1 MSMQR
6 PSSLSEL
13 RRGAFSSR
21 KLSSI
26 LAPPK
31 LSSITRI
38 ILSLAA
44 ISGVT
49 ILTSFLSG
57 ALTVALPSIAKSV
70 NLSQELLSWPLSM
83 FSLVSGALL
92 LISGAMADAFGRR
105 RVFLLGIACFAAVC
119 IMTSFMN
126 TGEGLIGCCAGLGL
140 AAAMLIPAGVGILGS
155 SIPEGPIKNRSFA
168 MIGAAQP
175 VGFILGLVLGGLL
188 AARWRIIF
196 WILGA
201 FAIACGVCA
210 YVSLPNEG
218 EELIRTANNSRATSV
233 LGLTTNVATLS
244 VDGRASTSSAT
255 QNLDKGATSNRPD
268 LPASSSNATSTATSI
283 YNNPSISNN
292 SIATANAS
300 TSRSLRLKTFDWFG
314 ALMSTSGLVMLTFAL
329 ADAETAPHGWRTS
342 YVLALLPT
350 SIALLAAFISWERLL
365 EKKQRTYELGAS
377 SAANNQQRRNATFF
391 KAPPTAPLLPPAI
404 WRVPRFGAVLLVIFL
419 AWLSFNVMSYLSTL
433 VFQEV
438 QHISA
443 TKTAVYYLPM
453 IAMGLVLNVFAG
465 LVVGRILAVWLIVCG
480 AIAGAAACVILSVGV
495 EPDTPYYKAMLW
507 TMILQVGPD
516 VFFPA
521 GQLFASKSVGRQ
533 YQALAGS
540 LFNTTIRV
548 ATSLG
553 LAVSSSISTS
563 VTKAAVAKSA
573 GQAARLVNRD
583 VVHHPSM
590 LLVGSYLAPRAA
602 AGASAGNVKDA
613 VPVEALLKGY
623 KAASWFCFACS
634 VLSIVVALARLRSIG
649 IVGGM
654 EGKVE
659 DSSANGTRPN
669 SPSAAPQQGEFELQ
683 SIVAANDRKADL
695 PSSSAHSRR

>member
-6 PSSLSEL
+6 SSSLSEL

-26 LAPPK
+26 LSPPK
-31 LSSITRI
+31 LSAVTRI
-38 ILSLAA
+38 ILSLTA

-70 NLSQELLSWPLSM
+70 NLSQGLLSWPLSM

-92 LISGAMADAFGRR
+92 LIAGAMADAFGRR
-105 RVFLLGIACFAAVC
+105 RVFLLGIVCFAAVC
-119 IMTSFMN
+119 ITTTFMN

-168 MIGAAQP
+168 LIGAAQP

-218 EELIRTANNSRATSV
+218 EELIRTASNSRATSV
-233 LGLTTNVATLS
+233 IDLTSDTAALS
-244 VDGRASTSSAT
+244 VDRRASTSPAP
-255 QNLDKGATSNRPD
+255 QNLNKAVTSSI
-268 LPASSSNATSTATSI
+268 PASSSNVTSTATSI
-283 YNNPSISNN
+283 HNINPIGNTN
-292 SIATANAS
+292 ATANAS
-300 TSRSLRLKTFDWFG
+300 MSRSLCLKTFDWFG

-329 ADAETAPHGWRTS
+329 ADAETAPHGWKTS

-350 SIALLAAFISWERLL
+350 SIALLGAFISWERFL

-377 SAANNQQRRNATFF
+377 TAANTQQRRNATFF

-443 TKTAVYYLPM
+443 TKTSLSFLPM
-453 IAMGLVLNVFAG
+453 IAMGLALNVFAG
-465 LVVGRILAVWLIVCG
+465 LVVGRIPAVWLIVCG
-480 AIAGAAACVILSVGV
+480 AIAGAAACVILSVAV

-516 VFFPA
+516 LFFPA

-553 LAVSSSISTS
+553 LAISSSISTS

-573 GQAARLVNRD
+573 GQAARLLTRD
-583 VVHHPSM
+583 LVHHPSM
-590 LLVGSYLAPRAA
+590 LLAGSYLAPRAA
-602 AGASAGNVKDA
+602 VGASGGSVKDA
-613 VPVEALLKGY
+613 VPVKALLEGY

-659 DSSANGTRPN
+659 DSSSANDTRLN
-669 SPSAAPQQGEFELQ
+669 SPSIAPQQGEFELQ
-683 SIVAANDRKADL
+683 TVVPASDRKVGL
-695 PSSSAHSRR
+695 HSSSTHSRR

>member
-1 MSMQR
+1 MPR
-6 PSSLSEL
+6 SSLSEL

-26 LAPPK
+26 LSPPK
-31 LSSITRI
+31 LSAVTRI
-38 ILSLAA
+38 VLSLTA

-70 NLSQELLSWPLSM
+70 NLSQELLSWPLSI

-92 LISGAMADAFGRR
+92 LIAGAMADAFGRR
-105 RVFLLGIACFAAVC
+105 RVFLLGIVCFAAAC
-119 IMTSFMN
+119 ITTSFMN

-168 MIGAAQP
+168 LIGAAQP

-188 AARWRIIF
+188 ATRWRIIF

-201 FAIACGVCA
+201 FAIACGLCA

-233 LGLTTNVATLS
+233 VDLTANVAAIA
-244 VDGRASTSSAT
+244 VDGRASV
-255 QNLDKGATSNRPD
+255 NLDKAAASSRID

-283 YNNPSISNN
+283 HNSNTIGN
-292 SIATANAS
+292 TNAIANVS
-300 TSRSLRLKTFDWFG
+300 MSRSLRLKTFDWFG

-329 ADAETAPHGWRTS
+329 ADAETAPHGWKTS

-350 SIALLAAFISWERLL
+350 SVALLGAFISWERFL

-377 SAANNQQRRNATFF
+377 TAANTSQRRNATFF

-404 WRVPRFGAVLLVIFL
+404 WRVPRFGAVLLVVFL

-443 TKTAVYYLPM
+443 TKTSVYFLPM
-453 IAMGLVLNVFAG
+453 IAVGLALNIFAG
-465 LVVGRILAVWLIVCG
+465 LVVGRIPAVWLIVCG
-480 AIAGAAACVILSVGV
+480 ALAGAAACVILSVGV

-553 LAVSSSISTS
+553 LAISSSISTS

-573 GQAARLVNRD
+573 GQAARLITRD
-583 VVHHPSM
+583 IVHHPSM
-590 LLVGSYLAPRAA
+590 LLAGSYLAPRAA
-602 AGASAGNVKDA
+602 VGASAGGVKDA
-613 VPVEALLKGY
+613 VAVEALLEGY

-669 SPSAAPQQGEFELQ
+669 YPSITPQQGEFELQ
-683 SIVAANDRKADL
+683 NVVAANDRKADL
-695 PSSSAHSRR
+695 PSSSTHSRR

>member
-6 PSSLSEL
+6 SSSLSEL

-26 LAPPK
+26 LSPPK
-31 LSSITRI
+31 LSAVTRI
-38 ILSLAA
+38 ILSLTA

-70 NLSQELLSWPLSM
+70 NLSQGLLSWPLSM

-92 LISGAMADAFGRR
+92 LIAGAMADAFGRR
-105 RVFLLGIACFAAVC
+105 RVFLLGIVCFAAVC
-119 IMTSFMN
+119 ITTTFMN

-168 MIGAAQP
+168 LIGAAQP

-201 FAIACGVCA
+201 FAIACGLCA

-218 EELIRTANNSRATSV
+218 EELIRTASNSRATSV
-233 LGLTTNVATLS
+233 IDLTSDAAALS
-244 VDGRASTSSAT
+244 VDPRASTSPAP
-255 QNLDKGATSNRPD
+255 QNLNKAVTLSI
-268 LPASSSNATSTATSI
+268 PASSSNATSTATSI
-283 YNNPSISNN
+283 HNINTIGNTN
-292 SIATANAS
+292 ATANAS
-300 TSRSLRLKTFDWFG
+300 MSRSLRLKTFDWFG

-329 ADAETAPHGWRTS
+329 ADAETAPHGWKTS

-350 SIALLAAFISWERLL
+350 SIALLGAFISWERFL

-377 SAANNQQRRNATFF
+377 TAANTQQRRNATFF

-443 TKTAVYYLPM
+443 TKTSLYFLPM
-453 IAMGLVLNVFAG
+453 IAMGLALNVFAG
-465 LVVGRILAVWLIVCG
+465 LVVGRIPAVWLIVCG

-495 EPDTPYYKAMLW
+495 EPDTSYYKAMLW

-516 VFFPA
+516 LFFPA

-553 LAVSSSISTS
+553 LAISSSISTS

-573 GQAARLVNRD
+573 GQAARLLTRD
-583 VVHHPSM
+583 LVHHPSM
-590 LLVGSYLAPRAA
+590 LLAGSYLAPRAA
-602 AGASAGNVKDA
+602 VGASGGSVKDA
-613 VPVEALLKGY
+613 VPVKALLEGY

-659 DSSANGTRPN
+659 DSSSANDTRLN
-669 SPSAAPQQGEFELQ
+669 SPSIAPQQGEFELQ
-683 SIVAANDRKADL
+683 TVVPASDRKVGL
-695 PSSSAHSRR
+695 PSSSTHSRR